1 MVMLI
6 QRIHF
11 QLYFTKFFLILL
23 FDEGKKKRKGK
34 PINYRKERNQCE
46 IKGVIEM
53 VDLLLH
59 LFCVCTGISWN
70 RSEITTFSPVLRSI
84 FFRLVYL
91 FSFGFFF
98 LCFGCFVWNC
108 AISLNMENYL
118 HIANYKW
125 WHIFCVSSSIL
136 LSIKIRIVRTNI
148 SFSVTN
154 LPKILDQTIRY

>member
-70 RSEITTFSPVLRSI
+70 RSEITTFSPVLSSI
-84 FFRLVYL
+84 FFPVSL
-91 FSFGFFF
+91 FIFFWFFF
-98 LCFGCFVWNC
+98 LVFWV
-108 AISLNMENYL
+108 
-118 HIANYKW
+118 
-125 WHIFCVSSSIL
+125 FCL
-136 LSIKIRIVRTNI
+136 KLCNFFKNGKLFTHCK
-148 SFSVTN
+148 F
-154 LPKILDQTIRY
+154 

>member
-1 MVMLI
+1 M
-6 QRIHF
+6 
-11 QLYFTKFFLILL
+11 KA
-23 FDEGKKKRKGK
+23 KKKRKGK

-98 LCFGCFVWNC
+98 LCFGCFV
-108 AISLNMENYL
+108 
-118 HIANYKW
+118 
-125 WHIFCVSSSIL
+125 
-136 LSIKIRIVRTNI
+136 
-148 SFSVTN
+148 
-154 LPKILDQTIRY
+154 